1 MATETAKPVPPESNR
16 GWTVLP
22 PEKLPEPGIW
32 PLTLALG
39 ITFLFWGLVTTLLIT
54 GVGVGLFAL
63 ALAGW
68 IRDIRHER
76 SKH

>member
-1 MATETAKPVPPESNR
+1 MSSNSPPLTPPESR
-16 GWTVLP
+16 PGWTMLQ

-32 PLTLALG
+32 PVTLALG
-39 ITFLFWGLVTTLLIT
+39 VTFLVWGLVTTLIIT
-54 GVGVGLFAL
+54 GVGVALFAA

-76 SKH
+76 TKH